1 MRPRNLKKLSI
12 KQSFIM
18 FVIATGINITYA
30 QGNAA
35 TAANLQETS
44 EGCYEEPD
52 TLSAQYENLDELVVS
67 VKKEVVKS
75 DGSKLTYDLEQEP
88 STKGSTLLDV
98 LRKVPMVS
106 VDGEDKIYIKGSNNF
121 KVYLN
126 GKEDPMLSSNASTI
140 FKSMPA
146 ESVAK
151 IEVITEPGAKYDA
164 EGVGGILNI
173 VTERKQRKDG
183 YTANA
188 SIGYSTQ
195 NTQGNIYGRVKY
207 NKISADAMFSISDN
221 GLQGIDNTSLQETV
235 NQASDETYR
244 QINEIKQKNSHY
256 TYYGGNFNLS
266 WEPTDK
272 DLFTVGGNVM
282 WIDGKMKNFHIENQ
296 MWNRQG
302 ELMWNTLQKSDAE
315 FGSLALGGNTSY
327 RHIFNDK
334 GRSLTAAYQFNYGKD
349 LMDLNNEIS
358 VIKGDQTTMP
368 YSEDYNAGY
377 QREHTVTVDYEEP
390 FSGETHKLETG
401 AKGVFRRNTSNVYE
415 LAGETQEGMIET
427 STEGAMHQQQD
438 IYALYASYT
447 GTFRPFNLTA
457 GLRYEHTYMGMRMP
471 REMALNFHTRFND
484 IVPNAAVTYMITT
497 ASNLR
502 LAYQQRIM
510 RPGIDMINPTEFK
523 VAQTIVKCGNPDLK
537 NEQYHNFSLTYN
549 NFDNR
554 TISGNITLGYSL
566 SNNKIDQSI
575 RVVDGIQYSSYAN
588 IGKSHQADLS
598 GFLSWNINSKMSA
611 SVNASAQ
618 YVTLESKEI
627 DLKRVC
633 WGGGYGAN
641 FNYTGPWEVKYGLY
655 GGQQFNPYVTLQ
667 SILKGYYYY
676 GLSISKSF
684 LKEKNLTVTLH
695 GSNFLTKYHTYKS
708 ESVYDTYRITNRS
721 KNRQWNVGIS
731 ISYNI
736 GKLSDRVK
744 KTNANLENNDL
755 NSKGD
760 NKGGISL

>member
-1 MRPRNLKKLSI
+1 
-12 KQSFIM
+12 
-18 FVIATGINITYA
+18 
-30 QGNAA
+30 
-35 TAANLQETS
+35 
-44 EGCYEEPD
+44 
-52 TLSAQYENLDELVVS
+52 
-67 VKKEVVKS
+67 
-75 DGSKLTYDLEQEP
+75 
-88 STKGSTLLDV
+88 
-98 LRKVPMVS
+98 
-106 VDGEDKIYIKGSNNF
+106 
-121 KVYLN
+121 
-126 GKEDPMLSSNASTI
+126 
-140 FKSMPA
+140 
-146 ESVAK
+146 
-151 IEVITEPGAKYDA
+151 
-164 EGVGGILNI
+164 
-173 VTERKQRKDG
+173 
-183 YTANA
+183 
-188 SIGYSTQ
+188 
-195 NTQGNIYGRVKY
+195 
-207 NKISADAMFSISDN
+207 
-221 GLQGIDNTSLQETV
+221 
-235 NQASDETYR
+235 
-244 QINEIKQKNSHY
+244 
-256 TYYGGNFNLS
+256 
-266 WEPTDK
+266 
-272 DLFTVGGNVM
+272 
-282 WIDGKMKNFHIENQ
+282 
-296 MWNRQG
+296 
-302 ELMWNTLQKSDAE
+302 
-315 FGSLALGGNTSY
+315 
-327 RHIFNDK
+327 
-334 GRSLTAAYQFNYGKD
+334 
-349 LMDLNNEIS
+349 
-358 VIKGDQTTMP
+358 
-368 YSEDYNAGY
+368 
-377 QREHTVTVDYEEP
+377 
-390 FSGETHKLETG
+390 
-401 AKGVFRRNTSNVYE
+401 
-415 LAGETQEGMIET
+415 
-427 STEGAMHQQQD
+427 
-438 IYALYASYT
+438 
-447 GTFRPFNLTA
+447 
-457 GLRYEHTYMGMRMP
+457 MRMP
-471 REMALNFHTRFND
+471 GEMALNFHTRFND

-523 VAQTIVKCGNPDLK
+523 VSQTIVNCGNPDLK

-667 SILKGYYYY
+667 SIMKGYYYY

-755 NSKGD
+755 NSKSD

>member
-1 MRPRNLKKLSI
+1 MRQRIFKKLSI
-12 KQSFIM
+12 KQSFLM
-18 FVIATGINITYA
+18 LVIATGINITYA

-106 VDGEDKIYIKGSNNF
+106 VDGEDKIYIKGSSNF

-188 SIGYSTQ
+188 SIGYTSQ
-195 NTQGNIYGRVKY
+195 NTHGNIYGRVKY
-207 NKISADAMFSISDN
+207 DKVSADAMFVISDN
-221 GLQGIDNTSLQETV
+221 GLQGMESHSNQETI
-235 NQASDETYR
+235 NRASDEAYR
-244 QINEIKQKNSHY
+244 QAIDITQNAHY
-256 TYYGGNFNLS
+256 TYYGGNLNLS
-266 WEPTDK
+266 WEPTDR

-282 WIDGKMKNFHIENQ
+282 WIDGNMKSFDNSTQ
-296 MWNRQG
+296 MWNRAG
-302 ELMWNTLQKSDAE
+302 EIVWNTYQKSHGI
-315 FGSLALGGNTSY
+315 FNTLALGGNASY
-327 RHIFNDK
+327 RHLFNDK
-334 GRSLTAAYQFNYGKD
+334 GRSLTTAYQFNFGNNT
-349 LMDLNNEIS
+349 MDFYKENS
-358 VIKGDQTTMP
+358 VISGEIFNVP
-368 YSEDYNAGY
+368 YSESYNANY
-377 QREHTVTVDYEEP
+377 KREHTVTLDYEEP
-390 FSGETHKLETG
+390 FSGDKHKLEAG
-401 AKGVFRRNTSNVYE
+401 AKGVFRRNNSDIYE
-415 LAGETQEGMIET
+415 LAGETSDHLVET
-427 STEGAMHQQQD
+427 SSQGNMHQLQD

-447 GTFRPFNLTA
+447 GNFRPVNITA
-457 GLRYEHTYMGMRMP
+457 GMRYEHTYMGMNMP
-471 REMALNFHTRFND
+471 GSKENNFHTRFND
-484 IVPNAAVTYMITT
+484 IVPNAAVTYMLSM

-502 LAYQQRIM
+502 LAYQQRIT
-510 RPGIDMINPTEFK
+510 RPGIDMINPTELK

-667 SILKGYYYY
+667 SIMKGYYYY

-755 NSKGD
+755 NSKSD